1 MRKSARDN
9 NDNGGSV
16 TGWEDEGGYMKA
28 KIRKLE
34 SQFSEEPKK
43 SSIFSGIRVY
53 VNGYTVPS
61 AVEIKRLVQ
70 ENGGTFVQ
78 YYSQSAGDFMV
89 AANLPLNKIKK
100 IGGQKVVKASWITD
114 RAEDITI
121 NLIPEN
127 DSNDVSLSP
136 KTLSC
141 RPTCSSSKAI
151 LGSEENTLCPHL
163 RRVSATTP
171 PPPHHRS
178 VGGFAPEFEWQYPQ
192 LNSRTRGPTPSESP
206 AELNHGDHGAGAL
219 GEAQSAL
226 GDFSAASITKK
237 PRVEDILPTASDG
250 YISQFYSRSRLHHLS
265 SWASELR
272 DLVRSLR
279 QAQGSGDAA
288 CGEGQR
294 RLRTEVEQRLVASA
308 SVAELTLKHAG
319 GKAASSAG
327 VLPRVLMHIDMDCF
341 FVSVCLRNNPELI
354 GLPVAVTHSKGMKT
368 ELTEFGSLSE
378 VASCSYEAR
387 RFGITNGMHLGE
399 ARKLCPDL
407 KTVPY
412 DFKAFHSVS
421 EDLYKLVVKYSL
433 QIEAVSCD
441 EMYVDVTELL
451 NLREVDGECLRLTNP
466 LILGEVLRRHVYEV
480 TQCRATCGFGT
491 NRLLTRLA
499 TKRAKP
505 DSQAFFLGSNWR
517 LAERPIESIKIY
529 EVASEEGQKYFDDLN
544 LSELPGVGRQ
554 MVRRISHNFGVST
567 CGQLL
572 KVVSPTQLSSLL
584 GVKTSQR
591 ILQLCQGK
599 DSSEL
604 TFDRYAKSI
613 SAEINYGIRLSSWSE
628 VEKFVGDLAKELAA
642 RMANA
647 AAESRSGSGVV
658 GKSLVVHLLT
668 RKPDQPVEPAKFMGH
683 GICNSWTKT
692 IPLHTATADPVAI
705 ASSCLL
711 ALRRLGPRPDDIR
724 GLGLQMQRLSPASP
738 SARLSHPSR
747 GAVPLGP
754 PNEPTASI
762 VKFLKPQS
770 PNSGKNRATVSAR
783 GNSDSTDTPSAS
795 TLSDNSVV
803 TLSASLTSGQPPS
816 LHPLKSADSSDHVI
830 PEPTALTDKP
840 VITST
845 PSGISIEVTENPLME
860 PLPHQPD
867 RPIEEVNIF
876 AGRSVEQLQTMFAT
890 WVTTESDPLEEDLC
904 MLADYLISILPT
916 DLFRVRKLLRILRR
930 LLDNFVPGRG
940 AEGSKT
946 GSLAWCI
953 AFDRLKFT
961 VDRACR
967 LHYGVDALALTDE

>member
-114 RAEDITI
+114 SIAAGQLLPWKNFELYPPRGQMKNQTALPMVKEGFTGPDSLEIPACEEQSSSNQAEDITI

-151 LGSEENTLCPHL
+151 LGSEENT
-163 RRVSATTP
+163 
-171 PPPHHRS
+171 
-178 VGGFAPEFEWQYPQ
+178 
-192 LNSRTRGPTPSESP
+192 
-206 AELNHGDHGAGAL
+206 
-219 GEAQSAL
+219 
-226 GDFSAASITKK
+226 ASITKK